1 MPKCENCHTCND
13 QWEDIVSELEKKIT
27 YLIKLKGNFTFNV
40 SEIELYSKEIQK
52 LKDNL
57 KMIEEG
63 MENKRVKGDDVDDLR
78 RKVFYLFCI
87 DFVTFFL
94 FSSMLICLRWTEN
107 AFVKFVA
114 IASYPMKI
122 YETFK
127 TENKDTGNPLN
138 IYY

>member
-13 QWEDIVSELEKKIT
+13 QWEDIVTELEKKIT

-87 DFVTFFL
+87 DFVTF
-94 FSSMLICLRWTEN
+94 
-107 AFVKFVA
+107 VKFVA